1 MPQMPFKVCGV
12 FLPKEPCFRQYLS
25 FHSPVEASTL
35 PGHRQNSSTSW
46 SRSHCSG
53 HLSLSWA
60 APRQLSQAISP
71 LEPLFPPL
79 QPGTATLPP
88 LAQAICPCLA
98 QSKGTA
104 APGNRG
110 DQDSLV
116 VFYPWQ
122 PSGFLWSFLPISNSS
137 EGTGLETQIPRAHP
151 RCCTSKGCLPR
162 DVHKHK
168 AAILMSNQEF
178 KENAQPQHQQN
189 LGQMIWFE
197 LLGAEPLSVKLSQ

>member
-1 MPQMPFKVCGV
+1 MFQAVSLIPLRKPPRFQGTDRTPA
-12 FLPKEPCFRQYLS
+12 
-25 FHSPVEASTL
+25 H
-35 PGHRQNSSTSW
+35 PGAQA
-46 SRSHCSG
+46 
-53 HLSLSWA
+53 A
-60 APRQLSQAISP
+60 APDTSHSAGQPHASSP
-71 LEPLFPPL
+71 RPSVPWNPCSHHSSL
-79 QPGTATLPP
+79 ALPP
-88 LAQAICPCLA
+88 CHCWHRRSAPAWH
-98 QSKGTA
+98 KA

-137 EGTGLETQIPRAHP
+137 EGTGLETQIPRVHP